1 MDEQHGRAGDASSGR
16 ALLQAGRFSSA
27 SSYIMPVEQTPERLE
42 RKFRE
47 EGTGQDAAA
56 LVPASYSP
64 EPIGRSAGR
73 VRPPAPRKLGDCP
86 GGAGK
91 IPLPAG
97 MCGRRRR
104 EREGGRFR
112 ARRWWVVVSF
122 GGGREGRRHLRRS
135 ARRTAAPVARFVSLF
150 SGVMVGPTWSLHL
163 TGWWTQETID
173 TAEIERVLTLKLQ
186 GGFV

>member
-42 RKFRE
+42 RKVRE

-163 TGWWTQETID
+163 TGWWDKETID
-173 TAEIERVLTLKLQ
+173 TAEIETLKLQ
-186 GGFV
+186 GYFI